1 MFLLP
6 LFALLLKAFE
16 RGKRMPYMHHFAH
29 AVHINTV
36 ALLLFIPASFWIL
49 ETLGPGVGGT
59 GKFAEVLCY
68 YLPTVLLYLYLL
80 ISMRVVYRDS
90 WGKTI
95 VKSFL
100 FSAVFTLIASGI
112 AIWLV
117 LQLILAAAGNV

>member
-1 MFLLP
+1 MRATTNEQLRQQAVAGYVLRQLSKWTPFYFMFLLP

-59 GKFAEVLCY
+59 GKFAEVLATIFLRCCCIFIC
-68 YLPTVLLYLYLL
+68 LFRCVWFIETV
-80 ISMRVVYRDS
+80 
-90 WGKTI
+90 GAK
-95 VKSFL
+95 
-100 FSAVFTLIASGI
+100 
-112 AIWLV
+112 
-117 LQLILAAAGNV
+117 Q